1 MPVSSQQSK
10 YRLRVNAYDR
20 VSSWLVSL
28 LIISSFTVA
37 GLLIVYFTRQ
47 FIVAAKA
54 IPVTPVE
61 VARQPA
67 DVTMGL
73 KQDPEPPG
81 VEVAPD
87 LLEPQLEDTLNAV
100 ADAVAS
106 RAALLSDESIDA
118 TGDTAQGSGLGDS
131 RRAGTGGKGESRRE
145 PVREIVFEPENLRQ
159 YAEFLDYFRIELG
172 VLGKDNKIYYAY
184 NLAKQEPDV
193 RVGEPDKEDRLY
205 MNSALGRFA
214 ALDRRLAK
222 NAGIV
227 DRGRIILQFY
237 PPETQ
242 AILYDLERRQ
252 AAGHKPE
259 SIRRTIFRVTPK
271 GKEFEFGV
279 EQQLYR

>member
-1 MPVSSQQSK
+1 MAAPRQISK

-28 LIISSFTVA
+28 LIISMLTVA

-47 FIVAAKA
+47 FIVASKA

-61 VARQPA
+61 AARQPA
-67 DVTMGL
+67 DVMMGL

-81 VEVAPD
+81 IEEAPD
-87 LLEPQLEDTLNAV
+87 LLEPQLQDTLSAV

-106 RAALLSDESIDA
+106 RTALLSDESIDA
-118 TGDTAQGSGLGDS
+118 SASTAHGSGLGDV
-131 RRAGTGGKGESRRE
+131 RQAGLDSQGESRRE
-145 PVREIVFEPENLRQ
+145 PSREIRFEPENLRQ

-172 VLGKDNKIYYAY
+172 VLGRDNQIHYAY
-184 NLAKQEPDV
+184 NLAKQVPDV
-193 RVGEPDKEDRLY
+193 RVGEPGGEDRLY

-222 NAGIV
+222 NAGIT
-227 DRGRIILQFY
+227 DRGQIILQFY

-242 AILYDLERRQ
+242 AILYDLERRE
-252 AAGHKPE
+252 AAGRRPE
-259 SIRRTIFRVTPK
+259 EIRRTIFRVAPK
-271 GKEFEFGV
+271 GDEFEFSV
-279 EQQLYR
+279 DQQYYR